1 MENREDGEN
10 NDMLNTFKKNLTHG
24 SGTKNLDGTVGG
36 GFNDTIDRF
45 DPAALRNKMKS
56 K

>member
-1 MENREDGEN
+1 MPQESSIKSDKVTANK
-10 NDMLNTFKKNLTHG
+10 NTNLE
-24 SGTKNLDGTVGG
+24 GTVGG

-45 DPAALRNKMKS
+45 DPAALRNKIKS

>member
-1 MENREDGEN
+1 
-10 NDMLNTFKKNLTHG
+10 MLNTFKKDLTHG
-24 SGTKNLDGTVGG
+24 SATKNSDKKVNTNTNLEGTVGG